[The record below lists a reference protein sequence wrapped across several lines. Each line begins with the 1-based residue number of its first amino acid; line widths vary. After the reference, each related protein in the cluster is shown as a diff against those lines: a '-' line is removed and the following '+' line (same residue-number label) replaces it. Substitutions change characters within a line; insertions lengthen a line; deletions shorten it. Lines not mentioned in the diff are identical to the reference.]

1 MSHFTACTTLLQST
15 YIMSMSVSIFNV
27 ARIAVAYYYEVH
39 EGAVE
44 SQNYVRK
51 RLTKKECF
59 KTLAD
64 DGQRRV

>member
-1 MSHFTACTTLLQST
+1 MTLLQST

-51 RLTKKECF
+51 RSTKRKRNV
-59 KTLAD
+59 L
-64 DGQRRV
+64 RL